1 MYRNL
6 VSIHTVVFN
15 IWNAKFGHVLLGQID
30 SKRSSAIQLQF
41 NCFPISQLNRIEVLL
56 DFTSYSWMTCYIII
70 FKFNRIEILKTLK
83 LLIIYIVHKLCIIN
97 YVNAIYSCFKL

>member
-30 SKRSSAIQLQF
+30 SKRSSAIQLHNLIVFQY
-41 NCFPISQLNRIEVLL
+41 ILNRIEVLL
-56 DFTSYSWMTCYIII
+56 DFY
-70 FKFNRIEILKTLK
+70 FL
-83 LLIIYIVHKLCIIN
+83 
-97 YVNAIYSCFKL
+97 

>member
-30 SKRSSAIQLQF
+30 SKRSSAIQLYNLIVFQY
-41 NCFPISQLNRIEVLL
+41 ILNRIEVLL
-56 DFTSYSWMTCYIII
+56 DFY
-70 FKFNRIEILKTLK
+70 FL
-83 LLIIYIVHKLCIIN
+83 
-97 YVNAIYSCFKL
+97 